1 APSFPP
7 GAVTEGAAVF
17 SDKEKLRLRGGDT
30 KCSGRVEV
38 WHEGS
43 WGTVCDDSWSLAEAE
58 VVCQQLGCGSAL
70 DALPKAAFGPGN
82 GRIWLDEV
90 RGQQFSQPVENQIW
104 KTDDTDINSGS
115 APIPGFFSLPVILC
129 IILGALLFLVL
140 AVLGIQL
147 HRWRAEHQVEIECR
161 IKIRVSKFS
170 SVPKGPKAKKGA
182 LAAQRGFSKDE
193 HWKALKALVKGIS
206 PGAGSKFMPHSPAMS
221 AFEDAV
227 NEPLYQEIDY
237 LIEPEKE
244 DLLDSPGNLS
254 DDSVTKL
261 PYYSGDNEENGG
273 PEAAPE
279 PPGQHVNATGN
290 GYDDVEELPVPEIPS
305 FPGMN
310 ENYFFPEEGS
320 SARYSQK
327 GISLL
332 SLRQAIKSSMEE
344 KGPSLVLRQEDPGY
358 DDVELSTM

>member
-1 APSFPP
+1 MGKDFLF
-7 GAVTEGAAVF
+7 VM
-17 SDKEKLRLRGGDT
+17 
-30 KCSGRVEV
+30 
-38 WHEGS
+38 
-43 WGTVCDDSWSLAEAE
+43 
-58 VVCQQLGCGSAL
+58 
-70 DALPKAAFGPGN
+70 
-82 GRIWLDEV
+82 
-90 RGQQFSQPVENQIW
+90 
-104 KTDDTDINSGS
+104 
-115 APIPGFFSLPVILC
+115 FFSL
-129 IILGALLFLVL
+129 
-140 AVLGIQL
+140 
-147 HRWRAEHQVEIECR
+147 
-161 IKIRVSKFS
+161 
-170 SVPKGPKAKKGA
+170 
-182 LAAQRGFSKDE
+182 
-193 HWKALKALVKGIS
+193 
-206 PGAGSKFMPHSPAMS
+206 
-221 AFEDAV
+221 
-227 NEPLYQEIDY
+227 
-237 LIEPEKE
+237 
-244 DLLDSPGNLS
+244 PGNLS